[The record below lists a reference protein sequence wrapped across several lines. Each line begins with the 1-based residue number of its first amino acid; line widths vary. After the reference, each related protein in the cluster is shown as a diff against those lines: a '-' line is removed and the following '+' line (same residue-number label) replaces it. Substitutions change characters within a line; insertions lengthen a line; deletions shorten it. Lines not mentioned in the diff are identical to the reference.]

1 MKINL
6 IFLKLFFLFFFIAVN
21 CFSQPNIRVQLT
33 DTTHDAAYNFLLD
46 ANRPYPD
53 LGSDMVSIGKFSAG
67 ISASLNQDYKEFS
80 VSGTYGLNDKI
91 NLTATMILLTS
102 NYNLS
107 SAKVNGIGDF
117 LISSR
122 FLLGSGEYFS
132 HLVQGAVKIPIAKS
146 GNQLGTGKLDYH
158 LGFVENYSNENLSCD
173 FSASFDVLSTPDF
186 PTAKTTAIEKEIDSV
201 KGRYTFKTQNNYTIA
216 LYPTYYF
223 NDEFSLTTGADFTR
237 DMQLNYNSST
247 FYLGLGLNLSP
258 SALLSL
264 GSSFN
269 IINSASYYFSADL
282 SLDL

>member
-1 MKINL
+1 MKIKL
-6 IFLKLFFLFFFIAVN
+6 IFLNLFFLFSFIAVN

-33 DTTHDAAYNFLLD
+33 DSTHDAAYNFLLD

-53 LGSDMVSIGKFSAG
+53 LGSDMVSKGKFSADV
-67 ISASLNQDYKEFS
+67 SASLNEDYKEFS
-80 VSGTYGLNDKI
+80 VSGTYGLNDQF
-91 NLTATMILLTS
+91 NLTGTMVLLTS
-102 NYNLS
+102 NYNTS
-107 SAKVNGIGDF
+107 GAKVNGIGDF
-117 LISSR
+117 LIASR
-122 FLLGSGEYFS
+122 FLIGSGEYFS

-158 LGFVENYSNENLSCD
+158 LGFVENYSNENLSFD
-173 FSASFDVLSTPDF
+173 FSLSLDVLGTPDF
-186 PTAKTTAIEKEIDSV
+186 SKTPATSIELSIDSA
-201 KGRYTFKTQNNYTIA
+201 KGNYTFTNQYNYTAA

-258 SALLSL
+258 SAALSL

-269 IINSASYYFSADL
+269 ILNSASYYFSAGL

>member
-1 MKINL
+1 MIKA
-6 IFLKLFFLFFFIAVN
+6 FLSFSVLYLFLFLN
-21 CFSQPNIRVQLT
+21 CYSQNNIRVNLT
-33 DTTHDAAYNFLLD
+33 DSTHDAAYNFLLD

-53 LGSDMVSIGKFSAG
+53 LGSDMVSKGKFSAD
-67 ISASLNQDYKEFS
+67 ITASLNQDYKEFS

-91 NLTATMILLTS
+91 NLTGTMVLLTS
-102 NYNLS
+102 NYNVS
-107 SAKVNGIGDF
+107 NAKVNGIGDF
-117 LISSR
+117 LITSR

-146 GNQLGTGKLDYH
+146 GSQLGTGKLDYH

-173 FSASFDVLSTPDF
+173 FSFSLDVLGAPDF
-186 PTAKTTAIEKEIDSV
+186 PKTPSTSIELSIDSAKGNYTFTNQYNYTTA
-201 KGRYTFKTQNNYTIA
+201 F
-216 LYPTYYF
+216 YPTYYF
-223 NDEFSLTTGADFTR
+223 NDEFSLTAGADFTR

-269 IINSASYYFSADL
+269 ILNSASYYFSADL
-282 SLDL
+282 SLDF